1 MRNFREFK
9 ENIVSSIQKKI
20 AEKLESKKIEMA
32 REMFGEGI
40 EITESAE
47 DAKKSKEKQSLIDKW
62 VKKGKNRAEATKKV
76 ESLYDYVKRVYPDAP
91 PAKMIEIMW
100 TVDEDVSEVD
110 EGWSRPEGKLAGWI
124 AIFQGKKIEIRK
136 EKDAKDI
143 WSAKEFAIK
152 ALRVPKSKQGLLAI
166 QPAYEEDMKEST
178 DISEGMGA
186 FKAAAEVLKVFGGKK
201 PNKPSDL
208 MKFDSELEKA
218 SKKYDVS
225 VDDILKVINK

>member
-32 REMFGEGI
+32 REMFGEG
-40 EITESAE
+40 
-47 DAKKSKEKQSLIDKW
+47 
-62 VKKGKNRAEATKKV
+62 
-76 ESLYDYVKRVYPDAP
+76 
-91 PAKMIEIMW
+91 
-100 TVDEDVSEVD
+100 VD

-143 WSAKEFAIK
+143 WSAKQFAIK

-166 QPAYEEDMKEST
+166 EPAYEEDMKEST
-178 DISEGMGA
+178 DISEGMEA
-186 FKAAAEVLKVFGGKK
+186 FKAAAEILKVFGGKK
-201 PNKPSDL
+201 PSKTSDL
-208 MKFDSELEKA
+208 MKFDSEIEKA